1 MVLASS
7 SPNNYQ
13 TSAVGLVGGGSGS
26 MIAQHLEASYEANK
40 HNFAISNAAAAG
52 SLK

>member
-13 TSAVGLVGGGSGS
+13 SCSPVGLVGVGSGS
-26 MIAQHLEASYEANK
+26 MIAEHLEASYEANK
-40 HNFAISNAAAAG
+40 RNISNAVAAG
-52 SLK
+52 PLK